1 MYLHRP
7 DRGTTICIMCKFTFN
22 INTYRICTNSCNHAI
37 LHLPKMVNVVLWGIT
52 GFWLFCYYII
62 NIHSHILNH
71 VEQAKYFLTISY
83 KWFQEPWNDG
93 RCCQSCRIRTCALIP
108 IHNLCLTGTPVWG
121 WHLVCMALS
130 GKHLSFSLHKEQPV
144 YCQNCEQPAKDQ
156 SAEQK
161 KHTGKT
167 WKVQRYFSVLGG
179 AC

>member
-1 MYLHRP
+1 MMGGAAKAAEYTH
-7 DRGTTICIMCKFTFN
+7 
-22 INTYRICTNSCNHAI
+22 
-37 LHLPKMVNVVLWGIT
+37 VLWYQFT
-52 GFWLFCYYII
+52 T
-62 NIHSHILNH
+62 S
-71 VEQAKYFLTISY
+71 
-83 KWFQEPWNDG
+83 
-93 RCCQSCRIRTCALIP
+93 
-108 IHNLCLTGTPVWG
+108 GTPVWG